1 MEHGVIPLEH
11 REDLSTVR
19 VMSLASRERAALSD
33 ELLRVGPDRP
43 TLCAG
48 WSTRDLLAHLL
59 VRERQ
64 PHAAAGILV
73 SALSAVTERAMDG
86 YREMP
91 WDEAVALFR
100 GGPQQWSPFRI
111 ERVDA
116 TANWNEF
123 FVHHEDVRRGVPGWE
138 PREPDEERDSQLWAG
153 ARRTGMLL
161 RRSPVGVVLAR
172 PSGERHVVK
181 TGPGVVTVLGEPGEL
196 VLFAFGRD
204 AVRVELQGAS
214 ADVEA
219 LRSAPRGV

>member
-1 MEHGVIPLEH
+1 
-11 REDLSTVR
+11 
-19 VMSLASRERAALSD
+19 MSLASQERAQLSD

-48 WSTRDLLAHLL
+48 WTTRDLLAHLL

-73 SALSAVTERAMDG
+73 PALASVTERAMDG
-86 YREMP
+86 YREMA
-91 WDEAVALFR
+91 WTEAVELFR
-100 GGPQQWSPFRI
+100 AGPQSWSPLRF

-116 TANWNEF
+116 VANANEF
-123 FVHHEDVRRGVPGWE
+123 FVHHEDVRRGEPGWE
-138 PREPDEERDSQLWAG
+138 PREPDEERDTALWVG
-153 ARRTGMLL
+153 ARRLGVLL

-181 TGPGVVTVLGEPGEL
+181 TGPGAVTVLGEPGEL

-204 AVRVELQGAS
+204 AARVELQGDP
-214 ADVEA
+214 ADVAA
-219 LRSAPRGV
+219 LKGSPRGL

>member
-1 MEHGVIPLEH
+1 
-11 REDLSTVR
+11 
-19 VMSLASRERAALSD
+19 MSLASRERAALSD

-48 WSTRDLLAHLL
+48 WTTRDLLAHLL

-73 SALSAVTERAMDG
+73 PALAAVAEKAMDR
-86 YREMP
+86 YRAMP
-91 WDEAVALFR
+91 WDEAVQLFR
-100 GGPQQWSPFRI
+100 GGPQRWSPFRI

-138 PREPDEERDSQLWAG
+138 PRDHDEERDAQLWAG
-153 ARRTGMLL
+153 VRWMRMLL

-181 TGPGVVTVLGEPGEL
+181 TGPGAVTVVGEPGEL

-204 AVRVELQGAS
+204 AVRVELQGEPG
-214 ADVEA
+214 DIEA
-219 LRSAPRGV
+219 LRGAPRGV

>member
-1 MEHGVIPLEH
+1 
-11 REDLSTVR
+11 
-19 VMSLASRERAALSD
+19 MSLATRERAALSD

-43 TLCAG
+43 TLCEG
-48 WSTRDLLAHLL
+48 WTTRDLLAHLL

-64 PHAAAGILV
+64 PHAAVGILV
-73 SALSAVTERAMDG
+73 PALATVTERAMDG

-91 WDEAVALFR
+91 WEEAVALFR
-100 GGPQQWSPFRI
+100 AGPQSWSPLRL
-111 ERVDA
+111 ERVDEA
-116 TANWNEF
+116 ANGAEF
-123 FVHHEDVRRGVPGWE
+123 FVHHEDVRRGEAGWE
-138 PREPDEERDSQLWAG
+138 PREPDEERDSALWAG
-153 ARRTGMLL
+153 ARRMGMLL

-181 TGPGVVTVLGEPGEL
+181 TGPGVVTVVGEPGEL

-219 LRSAPRGV
+219 LRGSRRGV